1 MQNLQTVGSTGFFRQ
16 EKRFYVL
23 ANNLSNIQTA
33 GFKKDVP
40 VFQEIL
46 SRSGERYKTAE
57 IEASTTVFR
66 QGDLQRTGNDLDLAI
81 DGEGFFQVKTPA
93 GIRYTRNGNLRLNR
107 EKVLIQADGFPV
119 MGRRGEIILNGNKI
133 VVEPG
138 GAIRADGHEV
148 DKIMLATFPDTR
160 LLKKEGNNLFAS
172 SAPLDERKDDKSKI
186 LQGALELS
194 NVNPMEE
201 MIMLIDSLRSFD
213 ASSRVIKAKDELD
226 GKAVNEL
233 GKV

>member
-1 MQNLQTVGSTGFFRQ
+1 MPNLHTVGSAGFFRQ

-40 VFQEIL
+40 VFKEIL

-119 MGRRGEIILNGNKI
+119 MGRRGEITLNGNKI
-133 VVEPG
+133 VVEPD
-138 GAIRADGHEV
+138 GAIRVDGNEA
-148 DKIMLATFPDTR
+148 DKIMLVTFPDMR
-160 LLKKEGNNLFAS
+160 LLKKEGNNLFGS
-172 SAPLDERKDDKSKI
+172 TVPLEKREDDKSKI
-186 LQGALELS
+186 LQGTLELS

-201 MIMLIDSLRSFD
+201 MITLIDSLRSFD